1 MITVDISGLKE
12 TENYLKALASGD
24 LRFGVAKGLTS
35 LANGI
40 RDKVKQE
47 LPQRF
52 TLRTSW
58 WSRGPYAIKT
68 QMANKQTLTASVFT
82 DAPWMEM
89 QEEGGT
95 KIPTKSKRL
104 AIPMEAVKRTK
115 RDLVSKNQKPRALA
129 KAFIIHTKSGH
140 DFMAVRIGRGK
151 RSVMKLMWL
160 LEKKATIKKRFG
172 FHETA
177 QKVIDRVGLTHINEG
192 IKYALETSKR

>member
-1 MITVDISGLKE
+1 MIKIDISGLKE

-24 LRFGVAKGLTS
+24 LAFGIAKGLTS

-40 RDKVKQE
+40 REKIKEE
-47 LPQRF
+47 LPQKF

-58 WSRGPYAIKT
+58 WNRGPYSIKT
-68 QMANKQTLTASVFT
+68 EMATKQNLTSKVYT
-82 DAPWMEM
+82 MAPWMQM

-104 AIPMEAVKRTK
+104 ALPMPDVRRTK
-115 RDLVSKNQKPRALA
+115 RDLVQKGQKPRALT
-129 KAFIIHTKSGH
+129 KAFLIHTNSGN
-140 DFMAVRIGRGK
+140 DFLAVRVGRGK

-160 LEKKATIKKRFG
+160 LERSATIKKRFG

-177 QKVIDRVGLTHINEG
+177 QKVIDRVGMTHINEG